1 MNNEQQASEQ
11 QISGIETSS
20 KQEKPDSTDA
30 KDANVGTVTGGLIG
44 AAVGGLAG
52 GRIGAAAGAAIGAV
66 AGAVISGQNPL
77 DRAKEAIDS
86 VTGGQNPLD
95 RAKEALDSATGGQN
109 PLDRVKEAASN
120 LKESVVGDA
129 KQKDSFQEAKL
140 EQVSPKQNEQPPEQ
154 FEPLAQT
161 PGSDSAPQGETIESS
176 QMSTQGKTPGVS
188 NMVEAAY
195 ENAME
200 MEQPERKTPETDKPT
215 QP

>member
-20 KQEKPDSTDA
+20 KQENPDSTDA
-30 KDANVGTVTGGLIG
+30 KDSNVGTVTGGLIG

-95 RAKEALDSATGGQN
+95 RAKEAIDSATGGQN
-109 PLDRVKEAASN
+109 PLDRVKEVASN

-129 KQKDSFQEAKL
+129 KQKDSIQEAKL
-140 EQVSPKQNEQPPEQ
+140 EQSPQQNEQPPEQ
-154 FEPLAQT
+154 LDLAQT
-161 PGSDSAPQGETIESS
+161 PSSGSAPQGETSESS

>member
-1 MNNEQQASEQ
+1 MNSEQQASDQE
-11 QISGIETSS
+11 IAGVETSG
-20 KQEKPDSTDA
+20 KQEKSDSTDA
-30 KDANVGTVTGGLIG
+30 KDSNVGTVTGGLIG

-86 VTGGQNPLD
+86 ATGGQNPLD

-129 KQKDSFQEAKL
+129 KQKDSLQEAKL
-140 EQVSPKQNEQPPEQ
+140 EQSPKQNEQPPEQ
-154 FEPLAQT
+154 FEPVAQT

-200 MEQPERKTPETDKPT
+200 MEQPERKTPQTDKPT